1 MFWNDPTL
9 TLTAPGPL
17 TVIFNA
23 ATGDAYMNDPTQC
36 AGLGQAPL
44 RVTIE
49 DAPQTDGGI
58 GHTTRRA
65 TRRITIGGTMIIRSA
80 GDDAGIVTARATMV
94 DDLIAALEAIENA
107 DGTLSWAGATKS
119 ITVRCEIPFDPTGA
133 MEKAYL
139 FGLYALDPAIT
150 GA

>member
-17 TVIFNA
+17 TIAFNA
-23 ATGDAYMNDPTQC
+23 STGDTYLNDPTQC

-58 GHTTRRA
+58 GHPVKRA
-65 TRRITIGGTMIIRSA
+65 TRRITLGGTILIRSA
-80 GDDAGIVTARATMV
+80 GDDTGIVAARATMV
-94 DDLIAALEAIENA
+94 DNLVAALEAIENA
-107 DGTLSWAGATKS
+107 DGTLSWAGGHKS

-150 GA
+150 SS